1 MLKLRLLL
9 LSFFIVLNASAMS
22 KQEQIADT
30 KAKIAS
36 LQASLVELE
45 SSLPENIELQ
55 KAQDLAKKEK
65 ENELNTHAEFG
76 YVSTT
81 GNTDTTAYGLDLKMD
96 KKWDKHV
103 VLFTFDGQYADDSG
117 VETKN
122 KYLTELAYD
131 YEITDRFAFN
141 YLAGYKQD
149 KFSGYKYQAY
159 TGPGAKYKLIKEEKQ
174 NLSLEGNILYSQD
187 ELENPIKTRNYSS
200 FRAKGVYDWQIL
212 DNLKFTQDLSYRT
225 DLEDTQNYFVY
236 SKTAFISKISDIFS
250 FGINYKVDYVNAP
263 PAATLHSDKTL
274 SASLII
280 DY

>member
-1 MLKLRLLL
+1 M
-9 LSFFIVLNASAMS
+9 N

-30 KAKIAS
+30 KAKIAA
-36 LQASLVELE
+36 LQASLSELE
-45 SSLPENIELQ
+45 SSLPENIEA
-55 KAQDLAKKEK
+55 KKIAEIAKKEK
-65 ENELNTHAEFG
+65 DNELKTHAEFG
-76 YVSTT
+76 YVSTS
-81 GNTDTTAYGLDLKMD
+81 GNTDTTTYGLDLKMD

-103 VLFTFDGQYADDSG
+103 VLFTFDGQYADDNG

-149 KFSGYKYQAY
+149 KFSGYNYQAY

-187 ELENPIKTRNYSS
+187 ELENQTKTRDYSS
-200 FRAKGVYDWQIL
+200 FRAKAVYAWQIL
-212 DNLKFTQDLSYRT
+212 ENLKFTQDLSYRS

-236 SKTAFISKISDIFS
+236 SKTALISKISDIFS

-263 PAATLHSDKTL
+263 PASTRHSDKTL